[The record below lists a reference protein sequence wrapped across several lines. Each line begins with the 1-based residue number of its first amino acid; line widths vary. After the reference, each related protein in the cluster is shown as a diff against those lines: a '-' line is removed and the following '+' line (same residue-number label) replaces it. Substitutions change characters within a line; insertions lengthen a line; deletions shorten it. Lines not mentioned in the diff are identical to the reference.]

1 MNGLGPKYISDL
13 LVQYETSRCLRSSG
27 GDLLRVPGV
36 RNKQG
41 EATFSYYAPLLWN
54 TFPGHMRKA
63 VTLSS
68 FKSGYKTLFTLAFQ

>member
-41 EATFSYYAPLLWN
+41 EATFSYYAPLVEHVSW
-54 TFPGHMRKA
+54 THEEGCH
-63 VTLSS
+63 T
-68 FKSGYKTLFTLAFQ
+68 